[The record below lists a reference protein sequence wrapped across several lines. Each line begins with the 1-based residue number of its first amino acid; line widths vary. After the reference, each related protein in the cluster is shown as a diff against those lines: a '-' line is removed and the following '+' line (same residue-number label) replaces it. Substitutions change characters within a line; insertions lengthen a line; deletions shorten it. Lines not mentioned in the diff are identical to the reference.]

1 MAHTIIR
8 LNGSGI
14 ESIQIDRDDTAH
26 VRFAPA
32 LIVKSQGIAGVDSS
46 TLWEQRAELTIRE
59 AEVAGPAPAVP
70 AVAAGGTMEA
80 GSFKYL
86 DMIPLPLDDVS
97 GFAELRL
104 RLGDGEVVVTGQSA
118 RVLLEGQ
125 ARYVEHIRE
134 TQPPT

>member
-14 ESIQIDRDDTAH
+14 ESVQVDRDDTAH

-32 LIVKSQGIAGVDSS
+32 LIVKSQGIAGVDPS

-59 AEVAGPAPAVP
+59 AEVTGAAPALP
-70 AVAAGGTMEA
+70 LVAASGSMEA
-80 GSFKYL
+80 GGFKYL
-86 DMIPLPLDDVS
+86 DMVPLPMDDVP
-97 GFAELRL
+97 GFAELRV
-104 RLGDGEVVVTGQSA
+104 RFAEGEVVVTGQSA
-118 RVLLEGQ
+118 RVALEGQ

-134 TQPPT
+134 TQPPA